1 MEPYRSLAL
10 LAGCLGLIFSLI
22 ALSTDFWIVATGPN
36 FSAHSG
42 LWPTS
47 PGTQVAGKGAMGS
60 LAVGMASGNGHPE
73 SSSRIRLYPRDTGLL
88 YPGCPVGPGIRELPG
103 SVLYPIPVCS
113 WPWPYG
119 LNCLV
124 FCCRYE

>member
-47 PGTQVAGKGAMGS
+47 PGTQVAALSIIVAMAVYTSERWSQPPSPQVQTFFSWSFYLGWGSAIPFLCAGCLSLGA
-60 LAVGMASGNGHPE
+60 H
-73 SSSRIRLYPRDTGLL
+73 
-88 YPGCPVGPGIRELPG
+88 
-103 SVLYPIPVCS
+103 
-113 WPWPYG
+113 
-119 LNCLV
+119 
-124 FCCRYE
+124 CRTRRTEYETL